1 VTGLEGDPSSI
12 VRVGRRVL
20 AREVTA
26 TRSASPSA
34 SYPRRNGS
42 DRHAERDLF
51 LRYQTGGDEGA
62 REALV
67 DRFLPLAR
75 ALARRYRRT
84 SEPLEDLEQVASVGL
99 VKAID
104 RFDLSRETAFSSY
117 LVPTVLGELK
127 RHFRDCGWAAHV
139 PRRMQERVMRITST
153 ADKLASQRGRS
164 PSIAEI
170 AVEIGHS
177 PEEVLEAMEAS
188 HAFHARPLDAP
199 HSEQEEDPGHLSE
212 LGRREAGYELVELGV
227 AMKPA
232 IQELPQ
238 REREILRLRFV
249 DDLTQSQIAERIGI
263 SQMHVSRLL
272 RAAVER
278 LRAATGENADPCL
291 KTS

>member
-1 VTGLEGDPSSI
+1 M
-12 VRVGRRVL
+12 
-20 AREVTA
+20 AREVTSA
-26 TRSASPSA
+26 RSSASPSA
-34 SYPRRNGS
+34 SDPRRNGS

-51 LRYQTGGDEGA
+51 RRYQLGGDEAA

-67 DRFLPLAR
+67 ERFLPLAR
-75 ALARRYRRT
+75 ALARRYRRS
-84 SEPLEDLEQVASVGL
+84 SEALEDLEQVASLGL

-170 AVEIGHS
+170 AAEIEHS

-199 HSEQEEDPGHLSE
+199 HTEQESEDPGHRAE
-212 LGRREAGYELVELGV
+212 LGRREVGYELVELGV

-232 IQELPQ
+232 IRGLPR

-272 RAAVER
+272 RASVER
-278 LRAATGENADPCL
+278 LRVATGEDAKPGL
-291 KTS
+291 EAS